1 MVHVAREEGHD
12 NDEVTVVAT
21 FRQASLPAK
30 TLLTGAF
37 INRLGAFLNIFLVLF
52 LTSRDYSDGQAAF
65 ALGVYGGGAIV
76 GVLLGGA
83 LSIRLGTRNA
93 SVVSM
98 VGASVPLA
106 AILYLPSF
114 GLILV
119 AVALVSMAGQLYRP
133 ASATL
138 LSDLTPANRQVMIFA
153 MYRFGLNLGVT
164 VAPLFGFALY
174 NLAGHS
180 YALVFWVEAA
190 VALCYATLAWVTL
203 PPRSAE
209 PGAAGRDANP
219 EAGEEGGEGER
230 VGRGGYRAMIRDRR
244 YMLYL
249 TAIFFFG
256 VVYVQY
262 LSTLPL
268 DVKDSGVAI
277 FWYTLAVS
285 LNGFIVI
292 AFELL
297 MTKYAQAWS
306 QRLTMAWALV
316 LVGVGVGMYGLPL
329 GPAVIL
335 LGTLVWSVGEI
346 LGGPA
351 TTAYPVVAGPAR
363 LKSHYI
369 AGFHFAWSLG
379 AAVGPVVGGWL
390 FIRFGHGV
398 WPVLTVGSAL
408 SIVLVLVSVRDR
420 PTTPPLNA
428 ADADATDASTRA
440 TAGPA

>member
-1 MVHVAREEGHD
+1 MTDVVQGETHEPDKVA
-12 NDEVTVVAT
+12 VAAT
-21 FRQASLPAK
+21 FRQAPLPAK
-30 TLLTGAF
+30 TLLAGAF
-37 INRLGAFLNIFLVLF
+37 VNRLGAFLNIFLVLF
-52 LTSRDYSDGQAAF
+52 LTSRGYSAGQAAF

-83 LSIRLGTRNA
+83 LSIRLGARNA
-93 SVVSM
+93 SVLGM

-114 GLILV
+114 GLILA
-119 AVALVSMAGQLYRP
+119 AVALVSLAGQLYRP

-153 MYRFGLNLGVT
+153 MYRFGLNLGTT

-174 NLAGHS
+174 NLADQS
-180 YALVFWVEAA
+180 YALVFWVEA
-190 VALCYATLAWVTL
+190 LISLFYATVAWLTL
-203 PPRSAE
+203 PPRSAD
-209 PGAAGRDANP
+209 GAAAGTGAGAGADGDGGDGDK
-219 EAGEEGGEGER
+219 EAAGADGTAQA
-230 VGRGGYRAMIRDRR
+230 GRGGYRAMMRDRR

-249 TAIFFFG
+249 VAIFFFG

-268 DVKDSGVAI
+268 DVRDSGVAI

-292 AFELL
+292 SFELL
-297 MTKYAQAWS
+297 VTKYAQAWS
-306 QRLTMAWALV
+306 QRLTIAWALV
-316 LVGVGVGMYGLPL
+316 LVGVGVAVYGLPL

-335 LGTLVWSVGEI
+335 LGTLIWSVGEI

-351 TTAYPVVAGPAR
+351 TTAYPVVAGPPH
-363 LKSHYI
+363 LKGHYI
-369 AGFHFAWSLG
+369 GGFHFAWSLG

-390 FIRFGHGV
+390 FIRLGHQV
-398 WPVLTVGSAL
+398 WPVLTAGSVLAT
-408 SIVLVLVSVRDR
+408 VLVLVSVRDR
-420 PTTPPLNA
+420 PPTPVAP
-428 ADADATDASTRA
+428 
-440 TAGPA
+440 GE

>member
-1 MVHVAREEGHD
+1 MVDVARDKGHD
-12 NDEVTVVAT
+12 SDEATVVAT

-52 LTSRDYSDGQAAF
+52 LTSRDYSDAQAAF

-83 LSIRLGTRNA
+83 LSIRLGARNA

-190 VALCYATLAWVTL
+190 VALCYAALAWVTL

-209 PGAAGRDANP
+209 PGAAGDTNP
-219 EAGEEGGEGER
+219 EAGEEGER

-316 LVGVGVGMYGLPL
+316 LVGVGVGVYGLPL

-335 LGTLVWSVGEI
+335 LGTLIWSVGEI

-420 PTTPPLNA
+420 PPTTPPTP
-428 ADADATDASTRA
+428 TDTDPTDTPTRA

>member
-1 MVHVAREEGHD
+1 MTD
-12 NDEVTVVAT
+12 VVQGETHPSERAAVLAT
-21 FRQASLPAK
+21 FRHAPLPAK
-30 TLLTGAF
+30 TLLAGAF
-37 INRLGAFLNIFLVLF
+37 VNRLGAFLNIFLVLF
-52 LTSRDYSDGQAAF
+52 LTSRGYSAGQAAF

-83 LSIRLGTRNA
+83 LSIRLGARNA
-93 SVVSM
+93 SVLSM

-119 AVALVSMAGQLYRP
+119 AVALVSLAGQLYRP

-153 MYRFGLNLGVT
+153 MYRFGLNLGTT

-174 NLAGHS
+174 NLAAKS
-180 YALVFWVEAA
+180 YALVFWVEA
-190 VALCYATLAWVTL
+190 LISLFYATLAWLTL
-203 PPRSAE
+203 PARAADGAAAGAE
-209 PGAAGRDANP
+209 PVAEEDADGKAKTGRA
-219 EAGEEGGEGER
+219 
-230 VGRGGYRAMIRDRR
+230 GYRAMLRDRR

-249 TAIFFFG
+249 VAIFFFG

-268 DVKDSGVAI
+268 DVRDSGVAI

-292 AFELL
+292 SFELL
-297 MTKYAQAWS
+297 VTKYAQAWS
-306 QRLTMAWALV
+306 QRLTIAWALV
-316 LVGVGVGMYGLPL
+316 LVGIGVGVYGLPL

-335 LGTLVWSVGEI
+335 LGTLIWSVGEI

-351 TTAYPVVAGPAR
+351 TTAYPVVAGPAH
-363 LKSHYI
+363 LKGHYI
-369 AGFHFAWSLG
+369 GGFHFAWSLG

-390 FIRFGHGV
+390 FIRLGHQV
-398 WPVLTVGSAL
+398 WPVLTAGSVL
-408 SIVLVLVSVRDR
+408 SIVLVLLSVRDR
-420 PTTPPLNA
+420 PAPKP
-428 ADADATDASTRA
+428 SR
-440 TAGPA
+440 

>member
-1 MVHVAREEGHD
+1 MTDVVHEEGHD
-12 NDEVTVVAT
+12 SDKAAVVAT

-30 TLLTGAF
+30 TLLAGAF
-37 INRLGAFLNIFLVLF
+37 VNRLGAFLNIFLVLF
-52 LTSRDYSDGQAAF
+52 LTSQGYSDGQAAF

-83 LSIRLGTRNA
+83 LSIRLGARNA
-93 SVVSM
+93 SVLSM

-119 AVALVSMAGQLYRP
+119 AVALVSLAGQLYRP

-153 MYRFGLNLGVT
+153 MYRFGLNLGAT

-174 NLAGHS
+174 NLAGRS
-180 YALVFWVEAA
+180 YALVFWVEATI
-190 VALCYATLAWVTL
+190 ALIYATIAWLTL

-209 PGAAGRDANP
+209 PGAAGAPAAAGAD
-219 EAGEEGGEGER
+219 GEESAREADR
-230 VGRGGYRAMIRDRR
+230 IGRGGYRAMLRDRR

-292 AFELL
+292 SFELL
-297 MTKYAQAWS
+297 VTKYAQAWS

-316 LVGVGVGMYGLPL
+316 LVGVGVAVYGLPL

-335 LGTLVWSVGEI
+335 LGTLIWSVGEI

-351 TTAYPVVAGPAR
+351 TTAYPVVAGPAH

-369 AGFHFAWSLG
+369 GGFHFAWSLG

-390 FIRFGHGV
+390 FIRFGHQV
-398 WPVLTVGSAL
+398 WPVLTVGSVL
-408 SIVLVLVSVRDR
+408 SIVLVLVSVRDE
-420 PTTPPLNA
+420 PAAEPVGSDA
-428 ADADATDASTRA
+428 ADASSS
-440 TAGPA
+440 TAGASGG